1 MCLGG
6 IARLE
11 EAWDAEGVRLGRL
24 DDGDEVTL
32 AFLPDAAPGDYVLVH
47 LGVPV
52 EVLDAAA
59 AEEALALRRKAPG
72 ATGSAT
78 SSHVSGP

>member
-11 EAWDAEGVRLGRL
+11 ETWDADGVPLGRL

-32 AFLPDAAPGDYVLVH
+32 SFLPEARPGDYVLVH
-47 LGVPV
+47 LGIPV
-52 EVLDAAA
+52 EVLDTAA
-59 AEEALALRRKAPG
+59 AEEALALRGESP
-72 ATGSAT
+72 
-78 SSHVSGP
+78 